1 VRDTAPADPLQTF
14 FERLSSSSQC
24 ALLLDYD
31 GTIAPFTSDWKRA
44 LPYPGVVAVLSRIL
58 SSSATRL
65 AVVSGRPERDIERLL
80 GMDPLPELW
89 GSHGLEHRSRDG
101 SYRGRELSPAAMA
114 HLAEASS
121 WIRSRGWGAL
131 LEEKPF
137 GLALHS
143 RGASTEE
150 FSRARQE
157 TSAAWSDAFASVG
170 LRPLEFDGGLEWRP
184 PGDKGEVVAA
194 VLSEMDSGTVVAYLG
209 DDRTDEDAFLALGG
223 RGLGV
228 LVRPEA
234 RETAADVW
242 IRPPGELIAFLERWE
257 QKTSST

>member
-1 VRDTAPADPLQTF
+1 VRGTPADPLQTF
-14 FERLSSSSQC
+14 FEHLSSASQR

-31 GTIAPFTSDWKRA
+31 GTIAPFSSDWKNA
-44 LPYPGVVAVLSRIL
+44 FPYPGLVAVLSRIL
-58 SSSATRL
+58 SSATTRL
-65 AVVSGRPERDIERLL
+65 GIVSGRPERDLERLL
-80 GMDPLPELW
+80 GMDPQPEMW
-89 GSHGLEHRSRDG
+89 GSHGLEHRPRDG
-101 SYRGRELSPAAMA
+101 TLRARELSPAAA
-114 HLAEASS
+114 ERLAEASS
-121 WIRSRGWGAL
+121 WIRGRGWGAM

-143 RGASTEE
+143 RGVRSEE
-150 FSRARQE
+150 FVQVTKE
-157 TSAAWSDAFASVG
+157 TSTAWSDAFASVG

-194 VLSEMDSGTVVAYLG
+194 VLSEMDHGAVVAYLG
-209 DDRTDEDAFLALGG
+209 DDRTDEDAFLALSG

-228 LVRPEA
+228 LVRPEV
-234 RETAADVW
+234 RKTAAQIW